1 MLLMKKKKTKPQQVS
16 SNSTADLKYMLHTV
30 FFVYFSTFSES

>member
-1 MLLMKKKKTKPQQVS
+1 MLLMKKKKKTQQVS